1 MKVLSFGEIVF
12 DQIGDSAHLG
22 GAPLNFAAH
31 TQALGAES
39 FMLSALGTDDL
50 ATKALLQLQIWGINT
65 SKVQQFDQY
74 ESGKVLVQLQDGQA
88 SYEILSPAAY
98 DFIPFDAQWAKEHRS
113 DFELFYFGTLAQR
126 NAQSQKALF
135 DYLGHMQFK
144 EVFFDCN
151 LRQSFY
157 SKEILQKSLQA
168 ATLFKLNDEELKILS
183 LLLYNQEQSEQDFC
197 LALIRDYDLK
207 VVILTAGARGAY
219 VAQAKEWFFAPAIAV
234 EVEDT
239 VGAGDAFSAA
249 FCRNFLNGKDALSSL
264 KAANQLGAFVASKR
278 AAVPEIPSDLKAEI
292 LG

>member
-31 TQALGAES
+31 AQALGAES

-50 ATKALLQLQIWGINT
+50 ATKTLHQLQAWGINT

-74 ESGKVLVQLQDGQA
+74 ESGKVLIELQAGHT

-98 DFIPFDAQWAKEHRS
+98 DFIPFDAQWAEEHRS

-126 NAQSQKALF
+126 NAQSKKALF
-135 DYLGHMQFK
+135 DYLEHMQFN

-168 ATLFKLNDEELKILS
+168 ASLFKLNDEELKVLS
-183 LLLYNQEQSEQDFC
+183 LLLYNREQSEQDFC
-197 LALIRDYDLK
+197 RALIQDYDLMA
-207 VVILTAGARGAY
+207 VILTAGARGAY
-219 VAQAKEWFFAPAIAV
+219 VAQVSEWFFAPATSV
-234 EVEDT
+234 EVQDT

-249 FCRNFLNGKDALSSL
+249 FCSNFLNGKDALSSL
-264 KAANQLGAFVASKR
+264 KAANRLGAFVASKR

>member
-12 DQIGDSAHLG
+12 DQIGDSEHLG

-31 TQALGAES
+31 AQALGAES
-39 FMLSALGTDDL
+39 FMLSALGADDL
-50 ATKALLQLQIWGINT
+50 ATKALHQLQAWGINT

-74 ESGKVLVQLQDGQA
+74 ESGKVLVQLQAGQA

-98 DFIPFDAQWAKEHRS
+98 DFISFDAQWAEEHQS

-126 NAQSQKALF
+126 NAQSQRALF
-135 DYLGHMQFK
+135 DYLEHMQFK

-168 ATLFKLNDEELKILS
+168 ASLFKLNDEELKILS
-183 LLLYNQEQSEQDFC
+183 LLLYNREQSEQDFC
-197 LALIRDYDLK
+197 LALLQDYDLK
-207 VVILTAGARGAY
+207 AVILTAGSRGAY
-219 VAQAKEWFFAPAIAV
+219 VAQATEWFFAPATRV

-249 FCRNFLNGKDALSSL
+249 FCSNFLNGKDALSSL
-264 KAANQLGAFVASKR
+264 NAANRLGAFVASKR
-278 AAVPEIPSDLKAEI
+278 AAVPEIPADLKVEI